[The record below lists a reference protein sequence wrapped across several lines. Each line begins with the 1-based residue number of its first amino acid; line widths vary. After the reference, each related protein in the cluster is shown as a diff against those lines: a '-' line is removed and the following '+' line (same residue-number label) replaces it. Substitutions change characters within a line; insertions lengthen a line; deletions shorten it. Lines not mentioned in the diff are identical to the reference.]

1 MSMNHSNK
9 WKASDEGGLCWV
21 SDPAQAYVEAR
32 VKSVRKGF
40 IKAGAS
46 DGREFDIDLELPL
59 KPPSRTQKEPPRRVL
74 PRLVLREPNGV
85 ENMDN
90 LEVLHE
96 ASILENIERRF
107 RMDLIYT
114 NTGPILIA
122 MNPFKWLPIYG
133 EDVISR
139 FHGKPYGSMPPHVFQ
154 EAEDAFNQ
162 LQLHRKN
169 QAIVICGESGA
180 GKTESTKLMLH
191 YLATVSKK
199 ASDRHQKHK
208 KLQQQKD
215 SQQHHQQSSS
225 SSSSHGPT
233 IAERMVDT
241 NPLLEAYGNAKTLR
255 NDNSSRFGK
264 FTRFDFGVNS
274 PVITGGF
281 VENFLLEKVRV
292 CEQGAGERNYHV
304 FYQLLAAAKRGS
316 PLVADAGTFLKDK
329 PSARRYTAGCAT
341 IENVDDGE
349 EFDATVNAMKAL
361 FGGQSGGQSGGQQ
374 SDNNKDMAKNIFRV
388 TAAVFRLGDV
398 DFESFKH
405 PDHHDAARVANVD
418 VLRDAASLL
427 GLRKATNDLAEAL
440 CVRVRDVGGERVVSR
455 NEPVHAASLR
465 DALAKA
471 IYSRLFDWIVHRA
484 NMAFDRSAGSK
495 TQFIGVLDIYGFEI
509 MTSNGF
515 EQVFINTTNE
525 QLQKVFNDIIFES
538 EAEEYAREQIDWD
551 KTSFPDN
558 TPCID
563 LLTKKPAGI
572 LRMLDAECVRG
583 NAASDGAKF
592 AAKLNK
598 EHGRHPYFEV
608 CGPASVWRRFNG
620 DRTRDEDFLVHHF
633 AGPVVYTVS
642 QFIDKNRDA
651 LFGHVYDLLAADSTD
666 PIVTDIFPPTNDGGQ
681 PNGQNDVDHTTTTRA
696 SGGGSG
702 TTKGASKGGGGV
714 ASAAAASKQTVAN
727 KYLGQLSALVS
738 VLRESST
745 RFVRCIKTN
754 HDKLPA
760 KLDKPSCLH
769 QLICSGVMAALEVRR
784 AGYPTR
790 LPYREFIRE
799 FRAFTP
805 KGQRKYDDR
814 DLADQMMQHPHVV
827 ERIGAKKY
835 KLAYRLG
842 VSKIFMQAEI
852 L

>member
-1 MSMNHSNK
+1 MNHHAS
-9 WKASDEGGLCWV
+9 WRASDEGGLCWV
-21 SDPAQAYVEAR
+21 SDPSQAYIEAK
-32 VKSVRKGF
+32 VKAVRGKQLL
-40 IKAGAS
+40 ATTS
-46 DGREFDIDLELPL
+46 DGREFSLDVEAPL

-85 ENMDN
+85 ENMDH
-90 LEVLHE
+90 LQILHE

-133 EDVISR
+133 ADVISR

-191 YLATVSKK
+191 YLATVSKM
-199 ASDRHQKHK
+199 ASDRRSRQFR
-208 KLQQQKD
+208 QQPTT
-215 SQQHHQQSSS
+215 
-225 SSSSHGPT
+225 HGPT

-292 CEQGAGERNYHV
+292 CEQGDGERNYHI
-304 FYQLLAAAKRGS
+304 FYQLAAASRKGSNLVECGEFGQRG
-316 PLVADAGTFLKDK
+316 
-329 PSARRYTAGCAT
+329 YTAGCASV
-341 IENVDDGE
+341 ENVDDGD
-349 EFDATVNAMKAL
+349 EFDATVGAMKAL
-361 FGGQSGGQSGGQQ
+361 FGEGEQFTA
-374 SDNNKDMAKNIFRV
+374 MAQNIFKV
-388 TAAVFRLGDV
+388 TTAVYRLGDV
-398 DFESFKH
+398 KFGTFDH
-405 PDHHDAARVANVD
+405 PDLADAAKVTTSTA
-418 VLRDAASLL
+418 LEDAGRLL
-427 GLRKATNDLAEAL
+427 GLKKASTLGEAL
-440 CVRVRDVGGERVVSR
+440 CTRVRDVEGGRVVSR
-455 NEPVHAASLR
+455 NDAGHAISLR
-465 DALAKA
+465 DALAKS
-471 IYSRLFDWIVHRA
+471 IYSRLFDWLVHRA
-484 NMAFDRSAGSK
+484 NMTFDRSAGEK

-509 MTSNGF
+509 METNGF

-538 EAEEYAREQIDWD
+538 EADEYAREQIDWD
-551 KTSFPDN
+551 KTTFPDN

-563 LLTKKPAGI
+563 LFMKKPTGI
-572 LRMLDAECVRG
+572 LRMLDSECFLG
-583 NAASDGAKF
+583 NAACDGAKLTK
-592 AAKLNK
+592 KLNK
-598 EHGRHPYFEV
+598 EHGHHPYFEV

-620 DRTRDEDFLVHHF
+620 QRTEQHDFLVHHF

-651 LFGHVYDLLAADSTD
+651 LYGHVYDLLTESTD
-666 PIVTDIFPPTNDGGQ
+666 PIVQDLFPPRDNTADEDFSQ
-681 PNGQNDVDHTTTTRA
+681 QQA
-696 SGGGSG
+696 SRTAMSAQKKKPTKKAGGGGS
-702 TTKGASKGGGGV
+702 SV
-714 ASAAAASKQTVAN
+714 KQTVAH
-727 KYLGQLSALVS
+727 KYLEQLSALVT

-760 KLDKPSCLH
+760 KLDKPSVLH
-769 QLICSGVMAALEVRR
+769 QLVCSGVMAKFFFLILFFFVF
-784 AGYPTR
+784 Y
-790 LPYREFIRE
+790 FIFMFLGM
-799 FRAFTP
+799 FRGHGGPGRSPSGISDAAAVSGIRSRVP
-805 KGQRKYDDR
+805 
-814 DLADQMMQHPHVV
+814 
-827 ERIGAKKY
+827 RIYTARSPAKKV
-835 KLAYRLG
+835 R
-842 VSKIFMQAEI
+842 INR
-852 L
+852 